1 LVVDVILAF
10 HYISVQPAHLYL
22 TPGLSRCQV
31 LDFPQQL
38 PAEALE
44 ASHLLS
50 SLLQPTNGPSSSDW
64 NDQVLAYAGVQ
75 VQTA

>member
-1 LVVDVILAF
+1 MHAL
-10 HYISVQPAHLYL
+10 HYFSGPPAHLYL
-22 TPGLSRCQV
+22 TPGLSCCQV

-50 SLLQPTNGPSSSDW
+50 SLLQPANGPSTSGWD
-64 NDQVLAYAGVQ
+64 DQVLAYAGVHIH
-75 VQTA
+75 TA